1 LVLADADRRLTVAY
15 VMKELAPFPIVTPIA
30 AALVQRVYDIM
41 GPLASCRAPRRSV
54 PGRAQH

>member
-1 LVLADADRRLTVAY
+1 LLLADANRPLTVAY

-41 GPLASCRAPRRSV
+41 GP
-54 PGRAQH
+54 